1 MRINDNNVVQQ
12 LLKRNEKALFYIIDC
27 YGGLIK
33 KVIQKYLYN
42 LESVQEECLD
52 DVLLLIWDNIG
63 SYDESRNSLKN
74 WIAAIAKYKAIDY
87 QRKYQRYLR
96 QKDIDNE
103 MVKSTFDL
111 EAHVTRNMLSSTTE
125 KMLGHLK
132 KEDQRLFIK
141 HYIEEKSIDEL
152 VNETGLERSVLYNR
166 LSRGRKK
173 LRMLFQGKSINR
185 NKRGG

>member
-1 MRINDNNVVQQ
+1 MRINDSNVVQQ
-12 LLKRNEKALFYIIDC
+12 LTKRNEKALYYIIDR

-52 DVLLLIWDNIG
+52 DVLLSIWDNIG

-74 WIAAIAKYKAIDY
+74 WIAAIAKYRAIDY
-87 QRKYQRYLR
+87 QRKYQRYLE

-103 MVKSTFDL
+103 MVESPFDV
-111 EAHVTRNMLSSTTE
+111 EAHVTGNMLSRTTE

-132 KEDQRLFIK
+132 KEDQTLFIK
-141 HYIEEKSIDEL
+141 HYAEEKSIDEL
-152 VNETGLERSVLYNR
+152 ADEMGMEKSVIYNR

-173 LRMLFQGKSINR
+173 LRMLFQGNSANEK
-185 NKRGG
+185 